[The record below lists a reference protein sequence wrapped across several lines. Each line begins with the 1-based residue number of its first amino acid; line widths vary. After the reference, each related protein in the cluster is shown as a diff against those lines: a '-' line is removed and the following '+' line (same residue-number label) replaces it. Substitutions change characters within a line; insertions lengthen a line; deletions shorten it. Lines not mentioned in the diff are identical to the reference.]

1 MEYQVMACTKAEDNP
16 SDLRKF
22 MANMI
27 FTQKFF
33 QIKTI
38 SSLFF
43 KKSYSII
50 NFSDLYWLFL
60 LRWEFAVH
68 LFSEYIK
75 RISPTL
81 PKVVATVTIIF

>member
-1 MEYQVMACTKAEDNP
+1 MEYQVMAHTKAEDNP
-16 SDLRKF
+16 SGLREL

-38 SSLFF
+38 SFF
-43 KKSYSII
+43 FKSYSTI

-60 LRWEFAVH
+60 LRLKFAVH

-75 RISPTL
+75 RMSPTL
-81 PKVVATVTIIF
+81 SKVVVTVMIIF